1 MTNNGDLLFLV
12 IFFIVNYACTAFF
25 ISKTPDPCTEFG
37 MSLNA
42 FVAAGIAGT
51 ATMAAFIIVLIA
63 GVAGYCISIRAAR
76 AYWKGSTMS
85 PPCGGGCSHTF
96 SSRGSPRPY
105 LHFCSPSP
113 GPARS
118 CGLARPRHTLL

>member
-63 GVAGYCISIRAAR
+63 GVAGYCISFILLSPIV
-76 AYWKGSTMS
+76 YKIVKKMS
-85 PPCGGGCSHTF
+85 MEDK
-96 SSRGSPRPY
+96 PR
-105 LHFCSPSP
+105 
-113 GPARS
+113 
-118 CGLARPRHTLL
+118 TV